1 MGFVTMLNPKAQPPL
16 DDVLFD
22 RMLRRGLND
31 PLAHRRPHP
40 GVRERLLNRARRLDG
55 HAWLAWLPDF
65 ELRQAPPDGID
76 GLPDYLVAQTCLVEA
91 QAPRLRL
98 VS

>member
-1 MGFVTMLNPKAQPPL
+1 MLNPKAQPPL
-16 DDVLFD
+16 DDVLLD

-31 PLAHRRPHP
+31 PLAQRRPHS
-40 GVRERLLNRARRLDG
+40 GVRERLLNRARRLQG
-55 HAWLAWLPDF
+55 HVWLAWLHGF
-65 ELRQAPPDGID
+65 ELRQAPPDGIY
-76 GLPDYLVAQTCLVEA
+76 GLPDYMVAQTCLVEA